1 MNYSVLIV
9 AGGKGQR
16 MGLGYNKVFY
26 PLKDG
31 MTVLDMTVKLF
42 RMMQDVNNLLSL
54 RIHMIYIRLHKHM
67 KWDVL

>member
-31 MTVLDMTVKLF
+31 HTVLETTLQLF
-42 RMMQDVNNLLSL
+42 LHDERCKQIVIVTNPDDLGSL
-54 RIHMIYIRLHKHM
+54 TLQRDIK
-67 KWDVL
+67 